1 METEEDSIYIVA
13 GDEMQKL
20 MKEKYP
26 KVRTIPFREDLSK
39 GSFEEEYSFDERS
52 VADRSAFWGVSEE
65 EYIKNMS
72 PVMGL
77 DISENYVLCFGD
89 DDCCRANLKFM
100 TAYLKDRGYHGPIK
114 VIIVDEYSLE
124 VLREYCV

>member
-20 MKEKYP
+20 MKEKCP
-26 KVRTIPFREDLSK
+26 WVRTIPFREDLSK
-39 GSFEEEYSFDERS
+39 GSFGERCSFDGKF
-52 VADRSAFWGVSEE
+52 VADRSAFWGVSED
-65 EYIKNMS
+65 EYIRNMS
-72 PVMGL
+72 LVMDL
-77 DISENYVLCFGD
+77 DMSENYVLCFGD
-89 DDCCRANLKFM
+89 DDCCRANREFM
-100 TAYLKDRGYHGPIK
+100 TAYLKSKGYHSPIK

>member
-1 METEEDSIYIVA
+1 MKENSIYIVA

-26 KVRTIPFREDLSK
+26 WVRTIAFREDLSK
-39 GSFEEEYSFDERS
+39 GSFDERYSFDEKFI
-52 VADRSAFWGVSEE
+52 ADRAAFWGVSED
-65 EYIKNMS
+65 EYTNSMS
-72 PVMGL
+72 PVMDL
-77 DISENYVLCFGD
+77 DMSESYVLFFGE
-89 DDCCRANLKFM
+89 DDCCRTNLKFM
-100 TAYLKDRGYHGPIK
+100 TAYLKGKGYHSPIK